1 MIKVWIKV
9 VELKVE
15 LKRKKLIQEISK
27 GDSLNAE
34 GRGEGEIKDGARVS
48 TLGNWVSGDGV
59 IEIGKEEWFGEGE

>member
-15 LKRKKLIQEISK
+15 LKRKKLIQETAK

>member
-34 GRGEGEIKDGARVS
+34 GRGEGEIKDGASVS

-59 IEIGKEEWFGEGE
+59 IEIGKEEWFVEGE

>member
-9 VELKVE
+9 VELK
-15 LKRKKLIQEISK
+15 RKKRIQEISQ

-34 GRGEGEIKDGARVS
+34 GRGEGEMKDGSRVS

-59 IEIGKEEWFGEGE
+59 IEIGKEEWFGEGG